1 MTSAQEMDRE
11 TKLALLT
18 RIEEGENY
26 FTDYLPTIQAF
37 LDDPDPEVRAQ
48 AVRCLWDYPQ
58 PELIDFLTTCAQED
72 PSQEVR
78 SAALSVLGRYIYEGD
93 MAGYDVFEGGGELWQ
108 DELPQEDFERVK
120 AFLLKVAGDTSAP
133 LDSQRFALE
142 ALGFLA
148 DEEVSKLIERA
159 YNHPDV
165 KMRMSAIFAMGR
177 QGGRHWKDIILR
189 ELDSGFPELQFEAVR
204 AAGESFLEE
213 ATPRLR
219 ELAESGQDKDL
230 RLAAIFALGKTGGE
244 EVRQF
249 LEDLMEDPFEDDD
262 VREVA
267 EAALEEW
274 SIYHGLEDW
283 DYLDDTLVDD

>member
-1 MTSAQEMDRE
+1 MSSAQEMDRE

-18 RIEEGENY
+18 GIEEGEDY
-26 FTDYLPTIQAF
+26 FTDYFPTIQAF

-48 AVRCLWDYPQ
+48 AVRCLWDYPRAD
-58 PELIDFLTTCAQED
+58 LIDFLMTCAQED

-93 MAGYDVFEGGGELWQ
+93 MAGYDIPERGGELWQ

-120 AFLLKVAGDTSAP
+120 AFLLQVASDTSAS

-142 ALGFLA
+142 ALGFLVD
-148 DEEVSKLIERA
+148 DEVVKLIERA

-177 QGGRHWKDIILR
+177 QGTRRWKDIILR
-189 ELDSGFPELQFEAVR
+189 ELDSEFPELQFEAVR

-213 ATPRLR
+213 ATPRLLG
-219 ELAESGQDKDL
+219 LATQTEDKDL
-230 RLAAIFALGKTGGE
+230 RLAAIFALGKTGGGDVQE
-244 EVRQF
+244 F
-249 LEDLMEDPFEDDD
+249 LEDLMNDPFEDDD

-283 DYLDDTLVDD
+283 DFLDDAILDD